1 MQADFESIER
11 KIHGLSSS
19 FVAVSFPHFSSVLNA
34 FNIKFSEFKNGLNK
48 ELQTLLPKI
57 RGGGSEQAQ
66 LTDLVNK
73 YTQGGYH
80 KSKVDAFLSVRA
92 KEIETINNILDI
104 VKGTTIIV
112 DDGRSGNG
120 NKCIQVNHQV

>member
-1 MQADFESIER
+1 MVSIR
-11 KIHGLSSS
+11 SCRLC
-19 FVAVSFPHFSSVLNA
+19 FL
-34 FNIKFSEFKNGLNK
+34 
-48 ELQTLLPKI
+48 KI

-66 LTDLVNK
+66 LTELVNK

-104 VKGTTIIV
+104 VKDATIIV

-120 NKCIQVNHQV
+120 NKCLQVMSDGNLS